1 MPRTRRAAPDKIP
14 EIHAS
19 TPILTTTSPSNET
32 VATSPTSTVYSSDR
46 ISLSSTNSSSTP
58 QKNSKTA
65 NLSGA
70 RARFVPGIKPSPIRI
85 FSDSNSE
92 KKISS
97 VRSTATGRHS
107 KSTGITAAKNTKD
120 YKRLTRA
127 QTRLAVAKKAL
138 TKAKNVSTPPN
149 AKAPSQ
155 ARSCTRSSK
164 DDKPWKYNQPISY
177 RTVSDYRVTVIHD
190 NLKIFVVDLLTDENG
205 LKLCDKIRDSAEDH
219 CDKLPPN
226 EIRNRGWRKLYTYTK
241 VSLYVSYT
249 IQNLERI
256 YPYI

>member
-1 MPRTRRAAPDKIP
+1 MPLTRRAAPDKKP
-14 EIHAS
+14 AS
-19 TPILTTTSPSNET
+19 TPISATTSPSNQT

-46 ISLSSTNSSSTP
+46 LSLSSINSSSTP
-58 QKNSKTA
+58 QKKSKTA

-85 FSDSNSE
+85 FSDSSS
-92 KKISS
+92 KKKVGS

-107 KSTGITAAKNTKD
+107 KSAGITAAKNTKD
-120 YKRLTRA
+120 YKRVTRA
-127 QTRLAVAKKAL
+127 QTRIAVAKKAL
-138 TKAKNVSTPPN
+138 TKAKIVSTPPN

-190 NLKIFVVDLLTDENG
+190 NLKVFVVDLLTDEKG
-205 LKLCDKIRDSAEDH
+205 LKLCDKIRNSAEDH
-219 CDKLPPN
+219 CVKVPPN
-226 EIRNRGWRKLYTYTK
+226 ESRNRGWRKLYTYTK
-241 VSLYVSYT
+241 VSLCVLSFM
-249 IQNLERI
+249 QKLKRI
-256 YPYI
+256 CPNI